1 LVCPSPYPYQG
12 EEWIVGVFVFYP
24 SAAVAEKPDSGDEQ
38 FAASVDVFC
47 RFTKNC
53 DGISILIMPNYVLNL
68 GEKK

>member
-38 FAASVDVFC
+38 FAASVDVFVEASVGSP
-47 RFTKNC
+47 K
-53 DGISILIMPNYVLNL
+53 IAMASAY
-68 GEKK
+68 